1 MPNNQNNWTFENGF
15 EEYAKR
21 NFFNP
26 EYKIR
31 FLNKMVEDTGS
42 EASLKDYACDFA
54 KISLFEK
61 KYNKDISQISA

>member
-42 EASLKDYACDFA
+42 EASLKDY
-54 KISLFEK
+54 IM
-61 KYNKDISQISA
+61 YPRN